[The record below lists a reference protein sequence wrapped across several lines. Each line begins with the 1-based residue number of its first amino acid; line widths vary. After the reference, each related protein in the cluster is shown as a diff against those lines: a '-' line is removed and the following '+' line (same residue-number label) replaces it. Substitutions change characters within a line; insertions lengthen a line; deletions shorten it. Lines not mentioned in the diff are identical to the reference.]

1 MFLAALIFAVLVGVF
16 TAAPSF
22 VFLKQVGS
30 DYKEVWPA
38 FDGDSLY
45 YFARIGEILDGQK
58 SINHPYFAEHKEE
71 PYPQAS
77 AGEYF
82 VAYVS
87 KLLNTIPPIAQIWF
101 DLFGSMLI
109 FLLLFYFF
117 RIFNPYHPILAVVLP
132 FLFVTVITGGFFKP
146 IHSQISFPLLILF
159 LILWAHAVLH
169 RKRGAAKIICAGII
183 LGFLFLTYFY
193 HWSFVVVILG
203 VYAILEI
210 FRRNYREVFRS
221 GWILLI
227 GIIVGLPYFYSVW
240 AGLSAP
246 NHAETMVR
254 VGVYFSHLP
263 ETLPRLAVA
272 IVWLASFV
280 SVSWRYRLLGAK
292 DNQILLTFLIA
303 NIIYP
308 NHQIISGMIIQN
320 ANHWSWMPVFIYLLT
335 GSYLIGKILASNER
349 KSGKILITSIVC
361 MLMIIPSARLSS
373 FHFSWKRHLS
383 GSQDYYLNIQ
393 RYGGL
398 FSWINNNTK
407 KGSVFLSDF
416 DLMGFIPAYTHANVY
431 YHTYAFNLPGSDLE
445 IVERALI
452 SRIFEPEFYDD
463 PHFGMTVDN
472 RILWTQP
479 AQTERNTH
487 KIYDILGLEYEKKYD
502 LRTEVAYVNSV
513 LTGLGSDRYSINL
526 LGKYRLDYIVW
537 DKKTK
542 QNWNL
547 DVYPELELVFEEDGI
562 AAYKLKK

>member
-1 MFLAALIFAVLVGVF
+1 
-16 TAAPSF
+16 
-22 VFLKQVGS
+22 
-30 DYKEVWPA
+30 
-38 FDGDSLY
+38 
-45 YFARIGEILDGQK
+45 
-58 SINHPYFAEHKEE
+58 
-71 PYPQAS
+71 
-77 AGEYF
+77 
-82 VAYVS
+82 
-87 KLLNTIPPIAQIWF
+87 
-101 DLFGSMLI
+101 
-109 FLLLFYFF
+109 
-117 RIFNPYHPILAVVLP
+117 
-132 FLFVTVITGGFFKP
+132 
-146 IHSQISFPLLILF
+146 
-159 LILWAHAVLH
+159 
-169 RKRGAAKIICAGII
+169 
-183 LGFLFLTYFY
+183 
-193 HWSFVVVILG
+193 
-203 VYAILEI
+203 
-210 FRRNYREVFRS
+210 
-221 GWILLI
+221 
-227 GIIVGLPYFYSVW
+227 
-240 AGLSAP
+240 
-246 NHAETMVR
+246 
-254 VGVYFSHLP
+254 
-263 ETLPRLAVA
+263 
-272 IVWLASFV
+272 
-280 SVSWRYRLLGAK
+280 
-292 DNQILLTFLIA
+292 
-303 NIIYP
+303 
-308 NHQIISGMIIQN
+308 
-320 ANHWSWMPVFIYLLT
+320 
-335 GSYLIGKILASNER
+335 
-349 KSGKILITSIVC
+349 